1 MARLGA
7 RELTCLRARIKY
19 FMADDV
25 LWWTI
30 ELYVCLDGANNN
42 FLFNFSRKMIKIEL
56 KTIFFRARTPN
67 LLFFELQTS
76 FSPKKAQKISYLIR

>member
-30 ELYVCLDGANNN
+30 ELYVCMDGVKQQ
-42 FLFNFSRKMIKIEL
+42 FFIQLF
-56 KTIFFRARTPN
+56 
-67 LLFFELQTS
+67 
-76 FSPKKAQKISYLIR
+76 QKND